1 MTLPYEGIRVVDFTQ
16 VEQGPVG
23 TQVLADFGADV
34 IKVERIDVGDLG
46 RGQNPQINGVSLY
59 YMADNRNKRS
69 LSLDTRKPE
78 AKEIVYQMVK
88 TADVVAS
95 NFRPGVMERMG
106 FGYDQL
112 KEINPRIIWSVSSGW
127 GQTGPYQ
134 GRIGQDLIAQ
144 SLGGLMSL
152 TGDRDG
158 PPRAAGTFIADYLGG
173 MMIAQGIMAALA
185 AREKTGRGQVVE
197 TNLLDGVIASHLQ
210 ENAAALNADW
220 KFERAPKGIG
230 HSDSG
235 PFYAIYECKDG
246 KHYTLMGAFVDDVL
260 GRLSRALDIQP
271 PLTDD
276 PRFENPTRWNENSPA
291 LRSIMEVAFKKFT
304 RAEVEERFDANGLPP
319 GAVYDLQE
327 VFEDPQVVH
336 NDMVIEADHP
346 VYGKVKLTGF
356 PVKLSDTPANLRRSP
371 PTVGEHNEEVLGELG
386 YTDAQIKD
394 LQASGVTGS
403 ENIKRADEA
412 TAS

>member
-112 KEINPRIIWSVSSGW
+112 KEINPRIIWSVASGW

-158 PPRAAGTFIADYLGG
+158 
-173 MMIAQGIMAALA
+173 
-185 AREKTGRGQVVE
+185 
-197 TNLLDGVIASHLQ
+197 
-210 ENAAALNADW
+210 
-220 KFERAPKGIG
+220 
-230 HSDSG
+230 
-235 PFYAIYECKDG
+235 
-246 KHYTLMGAFVDDVL
+246 
-260 GRLSRALDIQP
+260 
-271 PLTDD
+271 
-276 PRFENPTRWNENSPA
+276 
-291 LRSIMEVAFKKFT
+291 
-304 RAEVEERFDANGLPP
+304 
-319 GAVYDLQE
+319 
-327 VFEDPQVVH
+327 
-336 NDMVIEADHP
+336 
-346 VYGKVKLTGF
+346 
-356 PVKLSDTPANLRRSP
+356 
-371 PTVGEHNEEVLGELG
+371 
-386 YTDAQIKD
+386 
-394 LQASGVTGS
+394 
-403 ENIKRADEA
+403 
-412 TAS
+412 